1 MSVPTIHIQAQL
13 GEIANTVLLPGDPLR
28 AKFIAENFLTDVKQY
43 NSIRNMFGFTGYYN
57 GKRVSVQ
64 GSGMGIPSIGIYSY
78 ELFNF
83 YGVENIIR
91 VGTAGAI
98 DDDLEIGDI
107 CIGMTASTNS
117 NYVSQFELP
126 GTYCPC
132 ADYGLVS
139 KAVNEAEKLG
149 VKYKVGGILSSDS
162 FYCDQANSLRP
173 WQKMGVLCV
182 EMEASALYMNA
193 NRAGKKALTIATIS
207 DCPFKQTET
216 TSEQREKSFTNMMKI
231 ALEIAE

>member
-1 MSVPTIHIQAQL
+1 MSVPTIHIEAQL
-13 GEIANTVLLPGDPLR
+13 GEIAKTVLMPGDPLR

-43 NSIRNMFGFTGYYN
+43 NSVRNMFGYTGYYN

-78 ELFNF
+78 ELFHF
-83 YGVENIIR
+83 YDVDNIIR

-98 DDDLEIGDI
+98 DEDLEIGDV
-107 CIGMTASTNS
+107 CIAMTASTNS
-117 NYVSQFELP
+117 NYADQYCLP
-126 GTYCPC
+126 GTFAPC

-139 KAVNEAEKLG
+139 RAVQEAEKLG
-149 VKYKVGGILSSDS
+149 VRYKVGGIYSSDV
-162 FYCDQANSLRP
+162 FYNDQANTLRS

-182 EMEASALYMNA
+182 EMEAAALYMNA
-193 NRAGKKALTIATIS
+193 AAAKKKALTIATIS
-207 DCPFKQTET
+207 DCPFKNTET
-216 TSEQREKSFTNMMKI
+216 TAEERQKSFTNMMKI